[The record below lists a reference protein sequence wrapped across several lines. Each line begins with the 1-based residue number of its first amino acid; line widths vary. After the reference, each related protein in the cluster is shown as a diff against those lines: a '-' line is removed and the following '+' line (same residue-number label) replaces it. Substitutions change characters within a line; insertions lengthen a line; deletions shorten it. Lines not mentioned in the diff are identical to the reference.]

1 MRRAILVGVC
11 LLAIVPALPADE
23 RYYVVLFAAQDSRN
37 DPRSSHTFATF
48 LRIDREEDPRNRALW
63 ETARSFNI
71 SWLPASGS
79 FRLLQRPVAGRNYT
93 LPETLKWADG
103 RGLTTTM
110 RGPFEIGKDVYER
123 AAKQKERLESGAVA
137 YKALDR
143 RFRPDVAI
151 NCIHAVSDILPG
163 PLLMTGDARGEAATA
178 MVANHFRP
186 HLIDPERTHSV
197 ALRHLDLNSD
207 RVIAQ
212 FGSTNGV
219 RTNNVAE

>member
-1 MRRAILVGVC
+1 MKRAMLVCAC

-23 RYYVVLFAAQDSRN
+23 RYYVVLFASQNSSN

-48 LRIDREEDPRNRALW
+48 VRIDREEDPRNRALW
-63 ETARSFNI
+63 ETARSLTI

-79 FRLLQRPVAGRNYT
+79 YRLLQRPVAGRNYT
-93 LPETLKWADG
+93 LHETLAWAEE

-123 AAKQKERLESGAVA
+123 AAKQKERLDSGAVS

-163 PLLMTGDARGEAATA
+163 PLLTTGDARGEAATA
-178 MVANHFRP
+178 MVADHFRP
-186 HLIDPERTHSV
+186 HLIDPERTHAV
-197 ALRHLDLNSD
+197 ALRHLDLNNE
-207 RVIAQ
+207 RVAQ
-212 FGSTNGV
+212 SRSTNGV
-219 RTNNVAE
+219 RTNGVAE